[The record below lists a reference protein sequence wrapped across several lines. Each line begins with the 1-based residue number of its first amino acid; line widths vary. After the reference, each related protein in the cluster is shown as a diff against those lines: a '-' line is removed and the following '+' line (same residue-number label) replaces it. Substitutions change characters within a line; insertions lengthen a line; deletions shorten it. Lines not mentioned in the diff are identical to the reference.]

1 MRWRDRRI
9 LWIRSM
15 SAEALRLRAVAAV
28 LTLLS
33 GAVMMLAGYIGY
45 TESWTTAGF
54 ITIPGGIVI
63 LAAFAL
69 ARRADLVDGWT
80 HALGGSRA
88 GRAGAMGGTLLSGGV
103 MVFAGYT
110 AAVWGWGLAA
120 LLATV
125 GGLVVSIAFAVGR
138 RGTQGTPR

>member
-1 MRWRDRRI
+1 
-9 LWIRSM
+9 M

-33 GAVMMLAGYIGY
+33 GAVMMLAGYFYIGH

-54 ITIPGGIVI
+54 ITIPGGVLI

-69 ARRADLVDGWT
+69 AGRADLVDGRT
-80 HALGGSRA
+80 PAPSASRA

-103 MVFAGYT
+103 MVFAGY
-110 AAVWGWGLAA
+110 AAAAWGWGLAA
-120 LLATV
+120 LLAAV
-125 GGLVVSIAFAVGR
+125 GGLLVSIAFAVDR
-138 RGTQGTPR
+138 RRTQGTSR

>member
-1 MRWRDRRI
+1 MS
-9 LWIRSM
+9 IRSM
-15 SAEALRLRAVAAV
+15 SAEALPLRAVAAV

-33 GAVMMLAGYIGY
+33 GAVMMLAGYIGH

-54 ITIPGGIVI
+54 ITIPGGVLI

-69 ARRADLVDGWT
+69 AGRADLVDGRT
-80 HALGGSRA
+80 PAPSASRA

-103 MVFAGYT
+103 MVFAGY
-110 AAVWGWGLAA
+110 AAAAWGWGLAA

-125 GGLVVSIAFAVGR
+125 GGLVVGIAFAVDR
-138 RGTQGTPR
+138 RRTQGTSR